1 MKEVVPAAGQY
12 WVNEF
17 KVEKYDKTV
26 VVKVFP
32 TECGLDVPKIVVNE
46 WKSDQ
51 EVIDSRNCSSS
62 SNKTHCSMQKCT
74 IKLVQVCANRTVNVP
89 GPNCT
94 QSNNNNNSSSN
105 VTTTTPCQQNNT
117 VSIIQ
122 DCHYENITT
131 CEQVIEITNKTNES
145 SKNETSTSAVYSDP
159 DLKDSMVVVSTVE
172 EPSAP
177 VSGHFVLKYTTV
189 EGESFYTKS
198 MFISIFLL
206 FYCNWLRYRG
216 YDEPL
221 YGNIEYDILVCLFL
235 TRLFQ
240 FTENGYFF

>member
-1 MKEVVPAAGQY
+1 M
-12 WVNEF
+12 
-17 KVEKYDKTV
+17 
-26 VVKVFP
+26 
-32 TECGLDVPKIVVNE
+32 
-46 WKSDQ
+46 
-51 EVIDSRNCSSS
+51 
-62 SNKTHCSMQKCT
+62 
-74 IKLVQVCANRTVNVP
+74 
-89 GPNCT
+89 
-94 QSNNNNNSSSN
+94 
-105 VTTTTPCQQNNT
+105 
-117 VSIIQ
+117 
-122 DCHYENITT
+122 
-131 CEQVIEITNKTNES
+131 
-145 SKNETSTSAVYSDP
+145 YSDP

-240 FTENGYFF
+240 FTEKGYFF